1 MTCRSCSATID
12 DKAIVCYRCGTP
24 TADPATLKPRA
35 PAKRGGGLLV
45 VAMVFVTILI
55 AVVYFYMRQ
64 P

>member
-24 TADPATLKPRA
+24 TADPATLQPRTQVR
-35 PAKRGGGLLV
+35 RGGGRWV

-55 AVVYFYMRQ
+55 AVVYFYIRQ